1 MAKPNDRQ
9 PYPPE
14 LLRRVL
20 SDIANEGI
28 EAAKIADLIA
38 VVPATIKNWT
48 TRAKVKRGVSMTD
61 EQIEEAVRICL
72 TWGRKSF
79 EEMGVKKEYRDNGF
93 RTLTTKQ
100 QEYVE
105 KGFNAT
111 DAAPPAHT
119 REDAVA
125 FAGVLSC
132 VERQLSYLEQTAGS
146 SETIQDVTAA
156 LVAGIGLKQLKAIYT
171 DPPKIDNWKDVKTIT
186 DMTRDALGMN
196 NKQSSETPK
205 DRRVDPKILGFHPN
219 QAKPAKGVTLDVDAL
234 NEHVI

>member
-48 TRAKVKRGVSMTD
+48 TRAKVKRGVSMTP

-79 EEMGVKKEYRDNGF
+79 EAMGVKKEYRDNGF

-100 QEYVE
+100 REYVE

-119 REDAVA
+119 KSEAAA
-125 FAGVLSC
+125 FAGVLAC
-132 VERQLSYLEQTAGS
+132 VERQLNYLEQTAGS

-156 LVAGIGLKQLKAIYT
+156 IVAGIGLKQLKAIYL
-171 DPPKIDNWKDVKTIT
+171 DPPKVDNWKDVKTIN
-186 DMTRDALGMN
+186 DMVRESLGMN
-196 NKQSSETPK
+196 RKETEAPK
-205 DRRVDPKILGFHPN
+205 SRRVDTSILQFNPN
-219 QAKPAKGVTLDVDAL
+219 QPKSAKGVTLDVEAL

>member
-1 MAKPNDRQ
+1 MASPNDRT

-28 EAAKIADLIA
+28 PHDKIADLIGLIP
-38 VVPATIKNWT
+38 VTIKNWT
-48 TRAKVKRGVSMTD
+48 TRAKVKRGARMTD
-61 EQIEEAVRICL
+61 EQIDEAVRICL
-72 TWGRKSF
+72 TSGRKAF
-79 EEMGVKKEYRDNGF
+79 EAQGTKAMYLDKGF

-100 QEYVE
+100 QEYVA

-119 REDAVA
+119 KAEAAA

-132 VERQLSYLEQTAGS
+132 VERQLNYLEQTAGS

-156 LVAGIGLKQLKAIYT
+156 IVAGIGLKQLKAIYI

-186 DMTRDALGMN
+186 DMTREALSMN
-196 NKQSSETPK
+196 RKQGDDTPK
-205 DRRVDPKILGFHPN
+205 SRRVDTSILQFNPN
-219 QAKPAKGVTLDVDAL
+219 QSKPAKGVTLDVDAL
-234 NEHVI
+234 NEQVI

>member
-1 MAKPNDRQ
+1 MANPNDRT

-20 SDIANEGI
+20 SDIANEGV
-28 EAAKIADLIA
+28 EVAKIADLIGII
-38 VVPATIKNWT
+38 PATINNWRA
-48 TRAKVKRGVSMTD
+48 RAKVKRGCPMSS
-61 EQIEEAVRICL
+61 ERIEEAIEICL

-79 EEMGVKKEYRDNGF
+79 AEMGVKKEYRDSGF
-93 RTLTTKQ
+93 RTLTAKQ
-100 QEYVE
+100 KEYVE

-119 REDAVA
+119 KAEAAA

-132 VERQLSYLEQTAGS
+132 VERQLNYLEQTAGN

-156 LVAGIGLKQLKAIYT
+156 LVAGIGLKQLKAIYI

-186 DMTRDALGMN
+186 DMTREALGMN
-196 NKQSSETPK
+196 RKQDDAPK
-205 DRRVDPKILGFHPN
+205 SRRVDAGILQFNPN
-219 QAKPAKGVTLDVDAL
+219 QTKTAKGVTLDVDAF
-234 NEHVI
+234 NESVI